1 MAIKTGIMRFARNKK
16 RGKNGQK
23 LFCLSTKT
31 CLERAKTIMAIR
43 YKKWLLDTKDGENGI
58 IGLLFCRFYVLK
70 MMSKNFLI
78 GTDSKFYKIFADL
91 KTLQVTKF
99 YKAFVLTG
107 VCQYIYPFFR
117 DVCYRLLTA
126 VTLRVFK
133 SGSTLQFFP

>member
-58 IGLLFCRFYVLK
+58 IWVT
-70 MMSKNFLI
+70 FL
-78 GTDSKFYKIFADL
+78 SF
-91 KTLQVTKF
+91 
-99 YKAFVLTG
+99 
-107 VCQYIYPFFR
+107 
-117 DVCYRLLTA
+117 
-126 VTLRVFK
+126 LRVENDVKELFNWN
-133 SGSTLQFFP
+133 GFEIL

>member
-99 YKAFVLTG
+99 YRHL
-107 VCQYIYPFFR
+107 C
-117 DVCYRLLTA
+117 
-126 VTLRVFK
+126 
-133 SGSTLQFFP
+133 